1 MLRKKESLCETWS
14 LSRSCLAPE
23 LSALNLLVPENPML
37 DLDLQPLCPHLC
49 IEAMAGPQVWYSR
62 MMRENVP
69 VRRGESP
76 AKASGYYGA
85 NTFLC
90 FSGGA
95 SVRER
100 VAQVSSEPCGSHHTG
115 SRVSVQVV
123 TAAFLHTWPA
133 AREGCPL
140 SPQESHTCPP
150 SSAV

>member
-1 MLRKKESLCETWS
+1 MQLEEWLEGMPLHPNLGWHQRIRDSRMLRKKETLCETWS
-14 LSRSCLAPE
+14 LSRSYLAPE
-23 LSALNLLVPENPML
+23 LSALNLLVPKNPML

-62 MMRENVP
+62 MMGENVP

-95 SVRER
+95 S
-100 VAQVSSEPCGSHHTG
+100 
-115 SRVSVQVV
+115 
-123 TAAFLHTWPA
+123 
-133 AREGCPL
+133 
-140 SPQESHTCPP
+140 
-150 SSAV
+150 